1 MFSHVRLPTL
11 VISATFALVI
21 SERCREL
28 STPNL
33 SNPFVWHTHFDH
45 NLSFPHPFPLNYRIK
60 HLLESLSM
68 AQPANLVATALNKAG
83 ITRGNNDSRG
93 VVGRVAGAGG
103 GGGRAASSSTTGME
117 VDRDGAGG
125 GRPARNRKVSFN
137 PCFCR

>member
-1 MFSHVRLPTL
+1 MSVVCLPCDL
-11 VISATFALVI
+11 GLQFVLVI
-21 SERCREL
+21 SERMPLAEYTEPKL
-28 STPNL
+28 ATLLYIS
-33 SNPFVWHTHFDH
+33 HFDH
-45 NLSFPHPFPLNYRIK
+45 NLSYPHPFPLKDRSK
-60 HLLESLSM
+60 SLFESLSM

-125 GRPARNRKVSFN
+125 GRPARNRKVSYN